1 MKTED
6 TDCHDCQTA
15 ADLKQSMLTAFM
27 HWHLYLGLS
36 LAQCPCYRRMP
47 AKQDNADKIIM
58 APVQVTLVW
67 GEVTTRPRVNSGRP
81 LRGSVPS
88 RALGRLTSSPNGGAE
103 LHYKQPK
110 VGKGSTEE

>member
-1 MKTED
+1 
-6 TDCHDCQTA
+6 
-15 ADLKQSMLTAFM
+15 
-27 HWHLYLGLS
+27 
-36 LAQCPCYRRMP
+36 MP
-47 AKQDNADKIIM
+47 TKQDNADKIIM
-58 APVQVTLVW
+58 ASVQVTLVW
-67 GEVTTRPRVNSGRP
+67 GEVTTRPRVNSCRP